1 MYRRGRLKTMCA
13 ICGIMN
19 LENKKA
25 ADSRQIAAMNEEMF
39 LRGPDGGGIWMS
51 PDGSCGFGHRRLS
64 ILDLSDTA
72 GQPMLNGDGKIALTY
87 NGEIYNYR
95 EIRNRLEK
103 TGKYT
108 WKTDHS
114 DTEVLL
120 HAYEEW
126 GMACLDEFRGMF
138 AFAIWDATRGCCILA
153 RDRLG
158 IKPLYY
164 MKDDGRL
171 VFASEIKAL
180 LKVRVQPRRINEKAM
195 YDYLSFLSSPGEETL
210 TEGIYKLPPA
220 SYLVFTKDGLVK
232 KTRYWDVLDH
242 IRPDVR
248 KADADTLSQMVLAEL
263 RTSVNYRKR
272 ADVPVGVF
280 LSGGVDSSANMA
292 LFSEGET
299 GRAMAFCI
307 GYDRNYSTYQNENR
321 FARLMARRCH
331 AQYYEQL
338 LKEDDLFEFLP
349 VMAKLMDEPAA
360 DPTCFPAYYVS
371 RLAREHGV
379 TVAQTGEGSDE
390 LFWGYRRWKAYLRL
404 SQLDRI
410 PFPKV
415 LKYTGLGLLCTAGKG
430 GRDYTELLRRS
441 ICGVP
446 VFWSGAEGF
455 HEYDKNRLLS
465 DAWRKHFRGYTS
477 FEAVRPVYE
486 RFMDKA
492 WEKSYVS
499 WMGYADL
506 NHRLPELLL
515 MRVDK
520 MSMANSLECRVPFL
534 DHKFVELAMS
544 ISQKQKTQGGVNKAV
559 LKRAVKGL
567 VPDELVYR
575 KKQGFTAP
583 VYDWFLGRLGKKM
596 HKDVLAFA
604 DETGYFNKR
613 YINELFSSQV
623 NAKKIWYLFNLA
635 LWYQT
640 HIQGNTS
647 Q

>member
-1 MYRRGRLKTMCA
+1 MCA

-19 LENKKA
+19 LESSKA
-25 ADSRQIAAMNEEMF
+25 ISRRQIAVMNDEMF
-39 LRGPDGGGIWMS
+39 LRGPDGEGIWIDS
-51 PDGSCGFGHRRLS
+51 RNRCGFGHRRLS
-64 ILDLSDTA
+64 ILDLTDAAS
-72 GQPMLNGDGKIALTY
+72 QPMLNQDGRIVLTY
-87 NGEIYNYR
+87 NGEIYNYQ
-95 EIRNRLEK
+95 EIRRKLEK
-103 TGKYT
+103 TGKYE

-114 DTEVLL
+114 DTEVLI

-126 GMACLDEFRGMF
+126 GIGCLSEFRGMF
-138 AFAIWDATRGCCILA
+138 AFALWDAEKESCILV

-164 MKDDGRL
+164 MEDNGRL

-180 LKVRVQPRRINEKAM
+180 LKVREQPVQINEKAM
-195 YDYLSFLSSPGEETL
+195 YDYLSFLSAPGEETL
-210 TEGIYKLPPA
+210 IEGIQKLPPA
-220 SYLVFTKDGLVK
+220 AYLVYTKNGPVK
-232 KTRYWDVLDH
+232 KVRYWDVLDH
-242 IRPDVR
+242 IRTDVR
-248 KADADTLSQMVLAEL
+248 TADADTLSEIVITEL
-263 RTSVNYRKR
+263 RKSVHYRKR

-280 LSGGVDSSANMA
+280 LSGGVDSSTNVA

-299 GRAMAFCI
+299 SQVKAFCI
-307 GYDRNYSTYQNENR
+307 GYDRNYSSYQNEND
-321 FARLMARRCH
+321 FARQMADYCH
-331 AQYYEQL
+331 AEFYERL

-349 VMAKLMDEPAA
+349 IMAEFMDEPIA

-371 RLAREHGV
+371 KLAREHDV
-379 TVAQTGEGSDE
+379 TVAQVGEGSDE

-404 SQLDRI
+404 SQLNRI

-415 LKYTGLGLLCTAGKG
+415 LKCAGLGLLCATGKG

-441 ICGVP
+441 ICGEP

-455 HEYDKNRLLS
+455 HEYDKSRLFSDVWRNRFS
-465 DAWRKHFRGYTS
+465 GYTS
-477 FEAVRPVYE
+477 FEAIRPAYL

-492 WEKSYVS
+492 WERSYVN

-544 ISQKQKTQGGVNKAV
+544 ISQRQKTEGGMNKVV
-559 LKRAVKGL
+559 LKRAVRGL
-567 VPDELVYR
+567 VPDQLIYR

-583 VYDWFLGRLGKKM
+583 VYDWFLGKLGKKM
-596 HKDVLAFA
+596 HKMILSFA
-604 DETGYFNKR
+604 SDTGYFDKH
-613 YINELFSSQV
+613 YMNELFSSQV

-635 LWYQT
+635 LWYQR
-640 HIQGNTS
+640 HIIRNG
-647 Q
+647 